1 VADLAVIKPSVA
13 AAVGLTFLAA
23 SAGGETYSN
32 EGVTLFFVN
41 NGSGAPVNVTVAS
54 PGLEAPSG
62 PGVVFNA
69 GCVYPCAAGQITV
82 LGPFSDKARFD
93 DPSGKVSV
101 TYSAVTS
108 VTVRPV
114 RAA

>member
-23 SAGGETYSN
+23 SAGGDTYDN
-32 EGVTLFFVN
+32 AGVTLFLVN
-41 NGSGAPVNVTVAS
+41 NGSGASINVTIAS
-54 PGLEAPSG
+54 PGLTAPPG

-69 GCVYPCAAGQITV
+69 GCVYACAAGAITV
-82 LGPFSDKARFD
+82 LGPFSDKARFED
-93 DPSGKVSV
+93 ANGKVNVS
-101 TYSAVTS
+101 YSAVTS